1 MEISDEMVKRKHK
14 EFNKR
19 IKVALTN
26 MSGQTGEE
34 PISLADKIR
43 QALSRSSRLQIG
55 R

>member
-19 IKVALTN
+19 IKFALNN
-26 MSGQTGEE
+26 MSGQ
-34 PISLADKIR
+34 ISLADKIR